1 MTNQIVGRGGRV
13 NYQEPDQT
21 EAEITRGIR
30 STLKTL
36 GVWHFKVHQG
46 LGSTPGIPDILG
58 IWNGRMLAIE
68 VKTEKG
74 RLTDKQQAKINEI
87 NRAGGLAFVARCI
100 DDVIDALDAH
110 DRFLV
115 CPRRKTA

>member
-1 MTNQIVGRGGRV
+1 MTETQAPYRKIQFQVPNQS
-13 NYQEPDQT
+13 

-30 STLKTL
+30 GILKTL

-46 LGSTPGIPDILG
+46 LGSTPGIPDIIG

-74 RLTDKQQAKINEI
+74 KLSDKQEAKIREI
-87 NRAGGLAFVARCI
+87 NQAGGLAFVARSI

-115 CPRRKTA
+115 CPKRKAA